1 MAMKLDK
8 DALAV
13 KPNNYT
19 TTVVYAYIVYDLD
32 DMIC

>member
-19 TTVVYAYIVYDLD
+19 TTVVYAYIVYDLN